1 MVNPLINSR
10 QLYFGGFQFQ
20 SGKNSKQ
27 GLFKF
32 RITKYSL
39 CPRAFCVFIPQPEF
53 EAHDQVPQD
62 IPRPS
67 LCLIKHLRMFRN
79 KTCK

>member
-27 GLFKF
+27 GLFKV

-53 EAHDQVPQD
+53 EVHDQVP
-62 IPRPS
+62 RREE
-67 LCLIKHLRMFRN
+67 K
-79 KTCK
+79 K